1 MIQWNLNIKQI
12 GEMIMEK
19 LKLALIGCGYLN
31 EIVANAWKDGYLPEY
46 ELIAVLGRNYGRAK
60 IFAENYRCKACAD
73 INELMDMKPDFVAE
87 AASVKSI
94 QDYSETILNGGS
106 NLVVLS
112 IGAFA
117 DQEFYERIKN
127 TAARNNR
134 RVYIASGAVGGFDIL
149 RTAALMSPITASIS
163 SQKAP
168 GSLYH
173 TPLYKEGLLDI
184 TKREQVFN
192 GTTKEAIAILPTHVN
207 VAVATALASA
217 GPEKTIMNID
227 AVPGF
232 QGDEYKIE
240 IEGEEVRTEL
250 NIYSRTS
257 KVAAWSVVSVLQ
269 NAVAP
274 IVF

>member
-1 MIQWNLNIKQI
+1 MS
-12 GEMIMEK
+12 K

-31 EIVANAWKDGYLPEY
+31 EIVANALKEGYLPEY
-46 ELIAVLGRNYGRAK
+46 ELVAVLGRNYERASA
-60 IFAENYRCKACAD
+60 FANHFGCKVCTD
-73 INELMDMKPDFVAE
+73 INELMEMKPDFIAE
-87 AASVKSI
+87 AASVKAVK
-94 QDYSETILNGGS
+94 DYTETVLNGGS

-117 DQEFYERIKN
+117 DQEFYDRVKN

-134 RVYIASGAVGGFDIL
+134 KVYIASGAVGGFDVL

-168 GSLYH
+168 GSLYY

-184 TKREQVFN
+184 TEREQVFT

-217 GPEKTIMNID
+217 GPENTVMNID

-232 QGDEYKIE
+232 RGDEYKIE
-240 IEGEEVRTEL
+240 IKGEEVRTEL

-257 KVAAWSVVSVLQ
+257 KVAAWSVVAVLQ

>member
-1 MIQWNLNIKQI
+1 
-12 GEMIMEK
+12 MEK
-19 LKLALIGCGYLN
+19 IKLAFIGCGYLN

-46 ELIAVLGRNYGRAK
+46 ELIAVLGGDYNRAQAFGKRYG
-60 IFAENYRCKACAD
+60 CKACAD
-73 INELMDMKPDFVAE
+73 IHELMAEKPDYIAE
-87 AASVKSI
+87 AASVKAVR
-94 QDYSETILNGGS
+94 DYSEIVLNGGA

-117 DQEFYERIKN
+117 DHEFYEQVKK
-127 TAARNNR
+127 TAARNKR
-134 RVYIASGAVGGFDIL
+134 RVYIASGAVGGFDVL

-168 GSLYH
+168 GSLYYS
-173 TPLYKEGLLDI
+173 PLYKEGLLDI
-184 TKREQVFN
+184 TEPEQVFR

-217 GPEKTIMNID
+217 GPENTIMNIE

-240 IEGEEVRTEL
+240 IQGEEVRTEL

-257 KVAAWSVVSVLQ
+257 KIAAWSVVSVLQ

>member
-1 MIQWNLNIKQI
+1 
-12 GEMIMEK
+12 MEK
-19 LKLALIGCGYLN
+19 LKLALMGCGYLN
-31 EIVANAWKDGYLPEY
+31 EIVAGAWKDGYLPEY
-46 ELIAVLGRNYGRAK
+46 ELIAVLGRNYDRAK
-60 IFAENYRCKACAD
+60 AFAEHHGCKACTD
-73 INELMDMKPDFVAE
+73 INELMEMKPDFVAE

-94 QDYSETILNGGS
+94 RDYSEIILNGGS

-117 DQEFYERIKN
+117 DGEFYERVKN
-127 TAARNNR
+127 TAVHNNR

-168 GSLYH
+168 GSLYY

-184 TKREQVFN
+184 TQRQQVFS

-217 GPEKTIMNID
+217 GPDDTIMNID

-240 IEGEEVRTEL
+240 IQGEEVRTEL
-250 NIYSRTS
+250 NIYSQTS

-269 NAVAP
+269 NAIAP

>member
-1 MIQWNLNIKQI
+1 MD
-12 GEMIMEK
+12 K
-19 LKLALIGCGYLN
+19 LKLALIGCGHLN
-31 EIVANAWKDGYLPEY
+31 EIVANALKDGYLPEY
-46 ELIAVLGRNYGRAK
+46 ELIAVLGGDANRAK
-60 IFAENYRCKACAD
+60 DFAQRHGCKACSD
-73 INELMDMKPDFVAE
+73 IHELMSMKPDYIAE
-87 AASVKSI
+87 AASV
-94 QDYSETILNGGS
+94 QAVRDYSEVVLNGGA

-117 DQEFYERIKN
+117 DQELYERVKN
-127 TAARNNR
+127 TAAHNNR

-168 GSLYH
+168 GSLYY
-173 TPLYKEGLLDI
+173 TPLYKDGLLDI
-184 TKREQVFN
+184 TEREPVFH
-192 GTTKEAIAILPTHVN
+192 GTTKEAIAILPGHVN

-217 GPEKTIMNID
+217 GPENTIMNIE

-240 IEGEEVRTEL
+240 IKGEEVQTEL

-257 KVAAWSVVSVLQ
+257 KIAAWSVVAVLQ
-269 NAVAP
+269 NAVSP